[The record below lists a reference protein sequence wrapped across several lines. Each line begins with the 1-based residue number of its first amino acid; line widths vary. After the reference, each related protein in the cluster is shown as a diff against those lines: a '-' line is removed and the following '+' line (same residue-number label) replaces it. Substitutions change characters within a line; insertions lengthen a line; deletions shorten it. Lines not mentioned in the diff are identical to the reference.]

1 METVIRVFLFYV
13 LILLGLR
20 VMGKREFSQLSPL
33 ELVTLLLIPEL
44 VQQSVVRDD
53 MSVVNGIIGLAT
65 LFAIVFIS
73 SLLEHHSKT
82 FQKMVGGSPTVLV
95 AHGEFVPDVM
105 NRERVSP
112 DEIYTE
118 MHKAG
123 LAELSE
129 VKWAIME
136 SDGQIAIVPGA
147 GEKTV
152 SPMKAKGAKKNFG

>member
-13 LILLGLR
+13 LILVGLR

-82 FQKMVGGSPTVLV
+82 FQKIVSSSPTVLV

-105 NRERVSP
+105 NKERVTP
-112 DEIYTE
+112 DGVYTE

-123 LAELSE
+123 LAELAE
-129 VKWAIME
+129 VKWAILE
-136 SDGQIAIVPGA
+136 SDGQIAIVPAEGEA
-147 GEKTV
+147 KVSPKKARGEKK
-152 SPMKAKGAKKNFG
+152 SSG